1 MVFVPAKFIEAKRD
15 GDSHSQNDIELWIDG
30 FLRQEVTDYQM
41 TAWLMAVYIKGLSDH
56 EMAALTH
63 SMLHSGKQI
72 KRPKAGRPRI
82 DKHSTGGVG
91 DKVSLPLVGI
101 AAACGLDVPMIAGRG
116 LGHTGGTLD
125 KLEAITGYRVNLTLG
140 EFNRVVRS
148 AGASIIGQTASIA
161 PADRRIYAL
170 RDVTGTVACRPLIV
184 ASILSKKLAAGLD
197 GLVLDVKV
205 GRGAFMTDK
214 NAARGLAKSLVQVA
228 TQLGTPTVALL
239 SNMDQPL
246 GRAIGNSLEVEES
259 ILVLKGEGPK
269 DVIELTLD
277 LVSEMLVLAGLE
289 QTKTSAKTRARLAL
303 ASGDAFERFCKMV
316 EKHGADRRL
325 LEQPHRL
332 PRSKYQVEV
341 VAQKAGYI
349 TDIEPLLLADVAQD
363 LGAGRRRASDSIDPS
378 VGVVIDCEVGQYVER
393 GDPLCTLHL
402 RKRSEEV
409 VGTARSAFSLG
420 RSRPNQKPLILGRI
434 KG

>member
-1 MVFVPAKFIEAKRD
+1 MFVPAKFIEAKRD
-15 GDSHSQNDIELWIDG
+15 GATHSDDDIASWIG
-30 FLRQEVTDYQM
+30 SFLRQEVTDYQM
-41 TAWLMAVYIKGLSDH
+41 TAWLMAVYLNGLSDQ
-56 EMAALTH
+56 EMVALTH
-63 SMLHSGKQI
+63 SMLHSGEQI
-72 KRPKAGRPRI
+72 TRLKGGRPRI

-91 DKVSLPLVGI
+91 DKISLPLVGI

-125 KLEAITGYRVNLTLG
+125 KLEAIAGYRVNLSLG
-140 EFNRVVRS
+140 EFNKVVRS
-148 AGASIIGQTASIA
+148 VGASIIGQTASIA

-214 NAARGLAKSLVQVA
+214 TSARGLAKSLVEVA

-246 GRAIGNSLEVEES
+246 GKAIGNSLEVAES
-259 ILVLKGEGPK
+259 ILVLQGEGPE

-289 QTKTSAKTRARLAL
+289 PTKASAKARARLTL
-303 ASGDAFERFCKMV
+303 GSGAAFERFCKMV
-316 EKHGADRRL
+316 EKHGGERRL

-332 PRSKYQVEV
+332 PKSKYRVEV
-341 VAQKAGYI
+341 LAQKAGYL
-349 TDIEPLLLADVAQD
+349 TDIEPLLLADVARS
-363 LGAGRRRASDSIDPS
+363 LGAGRRRASDPIDPA
-378 VGVVIDCEVGQYVER
+378 VGVVIACEIGQYVEK
-393 GDPLCTLHL
+393 GEPLCTLHMS
-402 RKRSEEV
+402 KRSEEV
-409 VGTARSAFSLG
+409 ITSARSAFSLG
-420 RSRPNQKPLILGRI
+420 RSRPKKRPMILGRI
-434 KG
+434 EG